1 MNSQLLIISISLY
14 IISIIAGLILAITGK
29 KISYTFLKLF
39 SYAHISF
46 FIALVA
52 LSLITFQN
60 ALSQWLILIFFCTGM
75 IFSGI
80 MLRRLNN
87 KLIKLYFIFFP
98 LTLILFIYSPT
109 RFFKTVYSGDLSKLK
124 SNSMALSNN
133 YFIEKQD
140 IFGETEKGFNY
151 KIYVK
156 KGIITETIVTGITT
170 EEEID
175 SVGILLMEPGDTL
188 VMRLYYAVVQSID
201 IGVSLRKPG
210 RNRIMRQ

>member
-29 KISYTFLKLF
+29 KLSYTFLKLF

-46 FIALVA
+46 FIALIA

-60 ALSQWLILIFFCTGM
+60 ALSQWLIVIFFCTGM

-87 KLIKLYFIFFP
+87 KFIKLYFIFFP
-98 LTLILFIYSPT
+98 LTLILFIYSPS
-109 RFFKTVYSGDLSKLK
+109 RFFKTVYSGDISRLR
-124 SNSMALSNN
+124 SNSIALSEN

-151 KIYVK
+151 KIYLK
-156 KGIITETIVTGITT
+156 KGIITETVATGIYT

-175 SVGILLMEPGDTL
+175 SVKVLLMEPGDTL
-188 VMRLYYAVVQSID
+188 MLRLHYASVSKD
-201 IGVSLRKPG
+201 IGVSLKKPG
-210 RNRIMRQ
+210 RNRIRRE